1 MAERMTKYRWI
12 WVWDFEKEE
21 RWLNEMAMS
30 GWALVEVGWC
40 RYTFERCEPG
50 EYVIRLEMHPSEP
63 GYREFM
69 EETGAEYI
77 SRMFG
82 WVYWRRKAEMGPF
95 DLFSDIDSRIAH
107 LDNIGRMLKIIG
119 FANLVMG
126 CVNTFSPGRMG
137 IVNLLCATLLMYALG
152 RIHGKKESLERE
164 RELRE

>member
-1 MAERMTKYRWI
+1 MAERMTKYKWI

-30 GWALVEVGWC
+30 GWALVEVGFC

-50 EYVIRLEMHPSEP
+50 EYVIRLEMHPSDP

-77 SRMFG
+77 GRLFQ
-82 WVYWRRKAEMGPF
+82 WIYFRRKAEYGPF
-95 DLFSDIDSRIAH
+95 DLFSDIDSKIRH
-107 LDNIGRMLKIIG
+107 LERIGRVLSIVGFSNLLVGMLNVFG
-119 FANLVMG
+119 P
-126 CVNTFSPGRMG
+126 TRMG
-137 IVNLLCATLLMYALG
+137 AVNLLCGALLMYALG
-152 RIHGKKESLERE
+152 RIHGKKEALERD